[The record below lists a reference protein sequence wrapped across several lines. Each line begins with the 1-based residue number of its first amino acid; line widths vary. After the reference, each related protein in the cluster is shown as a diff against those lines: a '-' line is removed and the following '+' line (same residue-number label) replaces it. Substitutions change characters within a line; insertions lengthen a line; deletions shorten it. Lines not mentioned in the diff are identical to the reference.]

1 MNLSN
6 EFHLIGING
15 RKLKPI
21 EFIVNENGCFI
32 CTSHA
37 KDWDGYPLLK
47 RNGKMIRM
55 SRYIYEECFGPIKE
69 GNVIRHKCDNPE
81 CINPE
86 HLEQGTPR
94 ENSLD
99 MVRRNRSTKGE
110 RNPAAKLTEEQV
122 REIRKLKSF
131 GVQYKEI
138 SAKYGISIKSA
149 VNIVKRRVWKHV
161 D

>member
-1 MNLSN
+1 LNLSN

-86 HLEQGTPR
+86 HLEQGTPH

-99 MVRRNRSTKGE
+99 MVRRNRSTRGE
-110 RNPAAKLTEEQV
+110 RNGAAKLTEKEV
-122 REIRKLKSF
+122 KDIRNLRNM
-131 GVQYKEI
+131 GIPYEVI
-138 SAKYGISIKSA
+138 RNKYGISKTTIWE
-149 VNIVKRRVWKHV
+149 IVKKRKWKHV